1 MQQDN
6 PQNLNLRQK
15 LAEIRKSITTFAIS
29 EDSDKKDSS
38 GKAVY
43 RYTPGWEIVETVK
56 QKMDALGV
64 MMEPTLHNEA
74 HEMITYPVY
83 KEIGGK
89 IIPFE
94 KKEMYVSIV
103 MAYTF
108 VDVATGETIGPFLQP
123 AAGANGTDKSI
134 ASALSLAERYFI
146 LKYFQFTTREKGDEP
161 DAHDSTSIPGRL
173 AQDYPDA
180 KPYYGGNGY
189 YPAQQNPYYSMG
201 GQNAQPAQQTQ
212 PAAPPKYTPA
222 PPQAMP
228 AAPALKPGRN
238 MYEDAAIALSQYQ
251 QGTKTHLETL
261 QMVMNALNQNGYN
274 TAEPGFVQKLTKYAQ
289 DIREQNVA
297 PQTA

>member
-1 MQQDN
+1 MQQN
-6 PQNLNLRQK
+6 NSQKLNLRQK

-38 GKAVY
+38 GKACY
-43 RYTPGWEIVETVK
+43 KYTPGWEIVESVK
-56 QKMDALGV
+56 QKMDTYGV
-64 MMEPTLHNEA
+64 MLEPTLQSES
-74 HEMITYPVY
+74 HEMISYPVY

-94 KKEMYVSIV
+94 KKEMYVTII

-108 VDVATGETIGPFLQP
+108 VDVETGETIGPFLQP
-123 AAGANGTDKSI
+123 SAGANGTDKSI

-161 DAHDSTSIPGRL
+161 DAHDSSSIPGKL
-173 AQDYPDA
+173 TQDYPDA
-180 KPYYGGNGY
+180 KPYYSGNGY
-189 YPAQQNPYYSMG
+189 MPAPENPYYSMS
-201 GQNAQPAQQTQ
+201 GQSMQQPL

-222 PPQAMP
+222 PKPAMP
-228 AAPALKPGRN
+228 AAPTLQPGRN
-238 MYEDAAIALSQYQ
+238 MYEEAAIALSQYQ
-251 QGTKTHLETL
+251 QGTQTHNETL

-289 DIREQNVA
+289 DMREQNLA
-297 PQTA
+297 PRNA